1 MTSIPDIF
9 DGAAHFDPAE
19 DFEAFLKRIPA
30 KGVVYLLADGNDHP
44 VQLLC
49 VRNLRSSLKRRLSG
63 GEAIGPSKRVNY
75 RDLGRRSYWRRAGR
89 AIRAGWTHVDGA
101 RPPASRNY
109 ARRTGSWSGSG

>member
-63 GEAIGPSKRVNY
+63 EETIGPSKRGNY
-75 RDLGRRSYWRRAGR
+75 RDLVRRIYWRRGESAFEGDGVYYEVAGV
-89 AIRAGWTHVDGA
+89 GCCQ
-101 RPPASRNY
+101 
-109 ARRTGSWSGSG
+109 